1 MTQQSSNEGAMPF
14 HKGQSGNP
22 SGKKKGTGLKIKAQ
36 AQEVLVLTGEQ
47 PGHFLARLMSD
58 PNTPKET
65 QVECAKA
72 LMPYLH
78 KKKPEAR
85 EIYTPGEEPNS
96 AATVERIRRLLGA

>member
-1 MTQQSSNEGAMPF
+1 MPF
-14 HKGQSGNP
+14 RKGQCGNP
-22 SGKKKGTGLKIKAQ
+22 KGRPKGKGLAIKTQ
-36 AQEVLVLTGEQ
+36 AQEVLVLTGEL

-58 PNTPKET
+58 PNTPQET

-85 EIYTPGEEPNS
+85 E
-96 AATVERIRRLLGA
+96 VEVVGLPDTIHFVFE